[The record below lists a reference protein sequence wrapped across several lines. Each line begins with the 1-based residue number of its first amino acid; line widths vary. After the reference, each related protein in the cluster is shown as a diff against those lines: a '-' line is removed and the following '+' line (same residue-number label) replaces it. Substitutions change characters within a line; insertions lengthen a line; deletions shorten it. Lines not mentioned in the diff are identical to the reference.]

1 MDSNAQAAAEV
12 SRSSSSSSG
21 GKFELGDVTVN
32 LPFEEIIAGAGV
44 VHESELRRHGWG
56 KA

>member
-12 SRSSSSSSG
+12 SRSSSSSG
-21 GKFELGDVTVN
+21 GKFALGDVTVN

-44 VHESELRRHGWG
+44 AHESELRCHGRG

>member
-12 SRSSSSSSG
+12 SRSSSG
-21 GKFELGDVTVN
+21 GKFVLGEVTVN
-32 LPFEEIIAGAGV
+32 LPFEEIIAGPGV
-44 VHESELRRHGWG
+44 VHESELRCHGRG